1 MSYGKYATTPTRPL
15 VPTDTRCHRIG
26 KSSAARRD
34 TTWDE
39 ASSARTIK
47 RSEGRKCVETTQAR
61 DSVTCGVNRDGL
73 VCQWDGPVQMDG
85 DVRRRLR
92 RTAEAL
98 ASVIA
103 DERYAPTINQ
113 IIAAG

>member
-1 MSYGKYATTPTRPL
+1 
-15 VPTDTRCHRIG
+15 
-26 KSSAARRD
+26 
-34 TTWDE
+34 
-39 ASSARTIK
+39 
-47 RSEGRKCVETTQAR
+47 
-61 DSVTCGVNRDGL
+61 
-73 VCQWDGPVQMDG
+73 MDG

-113 IIAAG
+113 IIAAGERGGGEGDAWEREDMVGKWM